1 MYRLYSFIILL
12 IGINPILGQMATCL
26 NSDTGKCY
34 ISEMF
39 SSSEFA
45 IEKKF
50 ISYDE
55 ISVIDNPLIAD
66 MDGDCIPE
74 FIVEA
79 RYEKA
84 ILIISTISGITKWK
98 IHTPYKA
105 FSPGSM
111 AIADL
116 DNDGIAEIFIKT
128 GNAVEY
134 PINFRSKLMCY
145 HADGTM
151 RWISDQRFDIINGEI
166 QGKIALADFNQD
178 GIPEIYIN
186 NKIFNAQTGIKLAD
200 GGVNGVGKENSKNG
214 NYGPEAHSIAAQL
227 DHDLTDLELAAG
239 YTIYKI
245 KIINTSGILGNTMLA
260 HNIQVDNRYRDGH
273 TIVADINLDGLL
285 DVVVTSPGVTNE
297 AILYAYTL
305 INGSPRLISKAYPP
319 SSEEFISPPYVG
331 NINGFV
337 KPYVILSRASILYA
351 YSFNGLNTFKLEWSF
366 ITTDSS
372 GSTVVTMFDF
382 NNDGI
387 EEIVYRDETHLR
399 ILNSTNNAPN
409 ELVSLPCY
417 SITGLEYPIIGD
429 IDNSSHAKICIPCS
443 IFPDDYTGKLTIF
456 GPPDSLPGW
465 APARSIWNQ
474 YNYHV
479 LNINDDLTVPRVQKN
494 NATYKNGKYNNF
506 YVQESLLDENGMYL
520 KKASSLNGKIHCVHY
535 NPLSDQYT
543 VTFDI
548 YNLSDASKIAESNL
562 PVSFYNGDPEFKG
575 TLIDIYFTKN
585 TINPGDSLLNL
596 SFTFSASDLKRL
608 VMVVNTSRN
617 DNGAFDPKDFYIPEC
632 DYSDNAFH
640 ILDLPVINVLDTTI
654 CQGSIYL
661 FYDTLIYIA
670 GRYYHTIS
678 SFKGCDSLIQILD
691 LEFTDTVHSSLY
703 MSSCDSFLWNGIRYD
718 VSGDY
723 SFQTVNLLGCDS
735 ILTLH
740 LEINY
745 SSNSTRSLS
754 VCDRFSWNGNEYLTS
769 GDYYFYSQNMA
780 GCDSVATLHL
790 TITNSD
796 SLVVHHTAC
805 NSYFWNG
812 KTYTESGVYP
822 FYSQN
827 INSCDSIVY
836 LHLIIDTVIR
846 SQTSQ
851 TACESYTW
859 NNIRYTQS
867 GTYQYSTQ
875 SSSGCDSIATL
886 ILEINKSSNSTTK
899 IIACDKYIWNGKEYT
914 SDGIYQFVTLNSLGC
929 DSVATL
935 ELEIIESSSSITDTS
950 CCDIFIWNA
959 KTYSNSGSYQYH
971 TFNTKGCDS
980 IAHLNLKIYSSD
992 SLLITQNACD
1002 HYDWNGRKLTQSG
1015 TYMEK
1020 SKNIYSCDSTIFL
1033 NLNIL
1038 KSTHSIIDYSVC
1050 DSLEFLGQ
1058 TFDKAGSYQFTLQN
1072 SAGCDSI
1079 ITLSL
1084 SILSHNQINT
1094 GTACDS
1100 FYWNVNGKTYQ
1111 QSGLY
1116 KEQFINQQGCDSILT
1131 LELKINKSKEIVQ
1144 ETETCSHYIW
1154 PVNNWLLTKSAE
1166 YTYPLKTIAG
1176 CDSIFKL
1183 KLTVHPDYYHIDTVI
1198 TSDDY
1203 TWTINHL
1210 TYTSSGTYEEKFT
1223 STIGCD
1229 SIHILYLII
1238 DKEAGIYYPNV
1249 INPSST
1255 LNNKFTLFVYGSA
1268 AIIQNLSIYDR
1279 WGNQIWQKQDFEPN
1293 DIHLGWNG
1301 KFKEQ
1306 NVVPGVYV
1314 WHAEIILQNGEKI
1327 IKRGNLTVVR

>member
-1 MYRLYSFIILL
+1 LFYFLC
-12 IGINPILGQMATCL
+12 INQFFGQVKYCGKI
-26 NSDTGKCY
+26 DTTITLCY
-34 ISEMF
+34 IKEYYST
-39 SSSEFA
+39 SKFA
-45 IEKKF
+45 IEKKWESEDD
-50 ISYDE
+50 ILQSQTT
-55 ISVIDNPLIAD
+55 LLAD
-66 MDGDCIPE
+66 LDGDCFPE
-74 FIVEA
+74 L
-79 RYEKA
+79 
-84 ILIISTISGITKWK
+84 LIGGINANQFCIYIINPISGITIKK
-98 IHTPYKA
+98 IDFPFYDYT
-105 FSPGSM
+105 SPLPF
-111 AIADL
+111 AVADV
-116 DNDGIAEIFIKT
+116 DNDGDIELVIAVNKYSPT
-128 GNAVEY
+128 PLNLLG
-134 PINFRSKLMCY
+134 KLVCVNL
-145 HADGTM
+145 DGTLN
-151 RWISDQRFDIINGEI
+151 WISDQRYDIG
-166 QGKIALADFNQD
+166 QLFQRGGTPAFADFNQD
-178 GIPEIYIN
+178 GIPEVYIHN
-186 NKIFNAQTGIKLAD
+186 SIFNARTGVKLAD
-200 GGVNGVGKENSKNG
+200 GGNNAIGRQMNSSSYTG
-214 NYGPEAHSIAAQL
+214 TISVAGQMDEDS
-227 DHDLTDLELAAG
+227 TDLELAAG
-239 YTIYKI
+239 YTVYKVR
-245 KIINTSGILGNTMLA
+245 IINPNGIAGNNMIA
-260 HNIQVDNRYRDGH
+260 HNIILDNELRDGF
-273 TIVADINLDGLL
+273 TSVADINKDGRLDIIVASAGMNDTKLYCYTFNNGITSLL
-285 DVVVTSPGVTNE
+285 SSVTLNDSVTR
-297 AILYAYTL
+297 IGPPL
-305 INGSPRLISKAYPP
+305 IGDLNGNGQLSIITVRPNKLMSFSYNGSI
-319 SSEEFISPPYVG
+319 
-331 NINGFV
+331 
-337 KPYVILSRASILYA
+337 ILSQEWNVDAQDISG
-351 YSFNGLNTFKLEWSF
+351 FTGLTL
-366 ITTDSS
+366 
-372 GSTVVTMFDF
+372 FDF
-382 NNDGI
+382 NNDGKK
-387 EEIVYRDETHLR
+387 EIIYRDEGFVR
-399 ILNSTNNAPN
+399 IINVETNLPKELAKIFCPVNSLQ
-409 ELVSLPCY
+409 E
-417 SITGLEYPIIGD
+417 GPIVGD
-429 IDNSSHAKICIPCS
+429 LDNSGHSKICVSCALAS
-443 IFPDDYTGKLTIF
+443 KGNTGKLTIF

-520 KKASSLNGKIHCVHY
+520 KKAASLNGKIHCVHY

-543 VTFDI
+543 VIFDI
-548 YNLSDASKIAESNL
+548 YNMSDASKIAESNL

-596 SFTFSASDLKRL
+596 RFTFSASDLKRL
-608 VMVVNTSRN
+608 VMVVNTNRN

-640 ILDLPVINVLDTTI
+640 ILDLPVINVLDTSI

-723 SFQTVNLLGCDS
+723 SFQTVNSLGCDS

-745 SSNSTRSLS
+745 SSNSTSSLS

-836 LHLIIDTVIR
+836 LYLIIDTVIR

-859 NNIRYTQS
+859 NNIHYTQS
-867 GTYQYSTQ
+867 GTYQYITQ

-899 IIACDKYIWNGKEYT
+899 ITACDKYIWNGKEYT
-914 SDGIYQFVTLNSLGC
+914 TGGIYQFVTLNSLGC
-929 DSVATL
+929 DSIVTL
-935 ELEIIESSSSITDTS
+935 DLEIIESSSSITDTS
-950 CCDIFIWNA
+950 SCDIFIWNA

-1002 HYDWNGRKLTQSG
+1002 HYDWNGRILTQSG

-1131 LELKINKSKEIVQ
+1131 LELKINNSKEIVQ
-1144 ETETCSHYIW
+1144 ETDTCSHYIW
-1154 PVNNWLLTKSAE
+1154 PVNNWLLTKSDE

-1176 CDSIFKL
+1176 CDSILKL

-1306 NVVPGVYV
+1306 KVVPGVYV
-1314 WHAEIILQNGEKI
+1314 WHAKIILQNGEKI